1 MDKPASV
8 LYRSYRMCSDH
19 FTAQDFMDPLRTR
32 LKKSAVPTVDPCAL
46 SDRKFQHCLDSV
58 DVSPVVAIVV
68 TSRRNTVP
76 ENHLGEAMCISSMSE
91 DPAVQGYSH
100 PASEEQAGEDVL
112 EETSEKG
119 SLVTASHVAEGSL
132 QAMSGCNSSVSELGP
147 TDSQVDMSDS
157 SSTRAEHS
165 AVHDAVSKMSASTSS
180 FIDTAAN
187 SGGDF
192 SFGYNS
198 AARSC
203 PSKKFRTTIKRLQ
216 SKVASYRRT
225 IARLRKQQDKLEPSI
240 SKALAII
247 RPHVTE
253 EVFKLLCVHVQ
264 SQQKGTGKRF
274 PAWVRKF
281 ALDLYFREP
290 RAYEFMA
297 PIFSLP
303 TPRSLRRWMVSLE

>member
-8 LYRSYRMCSDH
+8 LYSSYRMCSDH

-32 LKKSAVPTVDPCAL
+32 LTKRAVPTVYPGIR
-46 SDRKFQHCLDSV
+46 SDDSV
-58 DVSPVVAIVV
+58 DESPVVAIVI
-68 TSRRNTVP
+68 TSRQNTVP
-76 ENHLGEAMCISSMSE
+76 ENHLGEAMCISSVSE
-91 DPAVQGYSH
+91 DPAAQGYSH

-112 EETSEKG
+112 EETSEKD
-119 SLVTASHVAEGSL
+119 SHVMASRVAEGSL
-132 QAMSGCNSSVSELGP
+132 QGMSGCNTPVGELGA
-147 TDSQVDMSDS
+147 TDSQVDMAGS
-157 SSTRAEHS
+157 SSIGAEHC

-187 SGGDF
+187 SEGDF
-192 SFGYNS
+192 SFACNS
-198 AARSC
+198 AARSSQ
-203 PSKKFRTTIKRLQ
+203 SKKFRTTIKRLQ

-225 IARLRKQQDKLEPSI
+225 IARLRKQQDKLQPSI
-240 SKALAII
+240 SKALSII

-264 SQQKGTGKRF
+264 SQQKGKGKRF

-281 ALDLYFREP
+281 ALDLYFRGP
-290 RAYEFMA
+290 QAYEFMA

-303 TPRSLRRWMVSLE
+303 TQRSLRRWMVTLE

>member
-1 MDKPASV
+1 
-8 LYRSYRMCSDH
+8 MCSDH

-32 LKKSAVPTVDPCAL
+32 LTKSAVPTVHPGTL

-58 DVSPVVAIVV
+58 DESPVVAIVV
-68 TSRRNTVP
+68 TSRQNTVS
-76 ENHLGEAMCISSMSE
+76 ENHLGESTCISSVSE
-91 DPAVQGYSH
+91 NPAPQGYSH
-100 PASEEQAGEDVL
+100 PASDEQAGEDVL

-119 SLVTASHVAEGSL
+119 SLVTASRVAEGSL
-132 QAMSGCNSSVSELGP
+132 QGMSGSNSAVSELGP
-147 TDSQVDMSDS
+147 TDSQVDVSDS

-165 AVHDAVSKMSASTSS
+165 AVHDAVSKMSASASS
-180 FIDTAAN
+180 CIDTAAN
-187 SGGDF
+187 SGDF
-192 SFGYNS
+192 SFACNS
-198 AARSC
+198 AARSSS
-203 PSKKFRTTIKRLQ
+203 SKKFRTTIKRLQ

-240 SKALAII
+240 SKALAVI

-303 TPRSLRRWMVSLE
+303 TPRSLRRWMVTLE